1 MRAIH
6 TATAFSLAI
15 LAGCSAQ
22 PKAFYETPPI
32 HGAQIEKDKPYEGDW
47 EGLPKFTLAKSQ
59 LVVDFK
65 DKDKERPVLP
75 QMISVPAEALPEPAP
90 EGTAVDIQTRFMLRQ
105 DDAFG
110 VDTHLSVT
118 KIDNTDLLS
127 SIGTEVE
134 DKRVKYVEA
143 LGSLATG
150 VIGTMALMEGSELP
164 ISIDS
169 YKILKNSEV
178 ARNDGTVYAIVT
190 SPDGTQTI
198 HLQAKFGPIKDDA
211 IDNLVFAN
219 KAHEHAQETIFHSAC
234 RSVTVLFDDGPLAG
248 QQFSATVADPRY
260 VETVKLPKKG
270 SVVFHTACGANTAS
284 SPSGTSSTLDVVNA
298 VIAQSKT
305 VREAWKTS
313 KSTKTASKDAAEKAA
328 FDKKLAAQ
336 NEADAKAKAAG
347 NAATGQ

>member
-6 TATAFSLAI
+6 TATVLSLAI

-22 PKAFYETPPI
+22 PKAFYETPP
-32 HGAQIEKDKPYEGDW
+32 AQGTKLGKDESYQGDW

-65 DKDKERPVLP
+65 DKEKQSLP
-75 QMISVPAEALPEPAP
+75 QMISVPAEAQPEKAPAGKP
-90 EGTAVDIQTRFMLRQ
+90 DEELQTRFILRQ

-110 VDTHLSVT
+110 VDTHLNVT

-134 DKRVKYVEA
+134 DKRVKYMEA
-143 LGSLATG
+143 LGSLATT
-150 VIGTMALMEGSELP
+150 VIGALALAESSELP

-169 YKILKNSEV
+169 YQILKDGKI
-178 ARNDGTVYAIVT
+178 ARKRDGAYAIVT
-190 SPDGTQTI
+190 SPDAARKI
-198 HLQAKFGPIKDDA
+198 HLYAEFGPINDDA

-219 KAHEHAQETIFHSAC
+219 KASEHSQETILHSAC
-234 RSVTVLFDDGPLAG
+234 RSVTVTFIDGELRG

-260 VETVKLPKKG
+260 VETVKFPEKG
-270 SVVFHTACGANTAS
+270 SVEFHTACGANTTS
-284 SPSGTSSTLDVVNA
+284 SPSGTSSTLDVLNA

-305 VREAWKTS
+305 VREAWV
-313 KSTKTASKDAAEKAA
+313 TKTTTKPEADKAKKA
-328 FDKKLAAQ
+328 DDKKWAAQ
-336 NEADAKAKAAG
+336 AKAAAE
-347 NAATGQ
+347 AAGKAPAGQ

>member
-22 PKAFYETPPI
+22 PKAFYETSPT
-32 HGAQIEKDKPYEGDW
+32 HGTKTDKDKSYEGDW
-47 EGLPKFTLAKSQ
+47 EGLPKFTLAKSH
-59 LVVDFK
+59 LVIDFK

-75 QMISVPAEALPEPAP
+75 QMISVPAEALPDP
-90 EGTAVDIQTRFMLRQ
+90 EDAAQDIRTRFMLRQ

-150 VIGTMALMEGSELP
+150 VIGAMALMEGSELP

-169 YKILKNSEV
+169 YKILKNSKI
-178 ARNDGTVYAIVT
+178 ARNGGIAHAIVK
-190 SPDGTQTI
+190 SPDGNRMI

-219 KAHEHAQETIFHSAC
+219 KAREHAQETIFHSAC
-234 RSVTVLFDDGPLAG
+234 RSVTVVFYDGPLAG
-248 QQFSATVADPRY
+248 QQFGATVADPRY
-260 VETVKLPKKG
+260 VETVRFPEKG
-270 SVVFHTACGANTAS
+270 SVVFHTACGANTTS
-284 SPSGTSSTLDVVNA
+284 SPSGTSSTLDLVNA

-305 VREAWKTS
+305 VREAWETS
-313 KSTKTASKDAAEKAA
+313 KSTEDASKDAAAQVA
-328 FDKKLAAQ
+328 MDKRLAAEK
-336 NEADAKAKAAG
+336 EADAKAKAAG
-347 NAATGQ
+347 NAAPGR